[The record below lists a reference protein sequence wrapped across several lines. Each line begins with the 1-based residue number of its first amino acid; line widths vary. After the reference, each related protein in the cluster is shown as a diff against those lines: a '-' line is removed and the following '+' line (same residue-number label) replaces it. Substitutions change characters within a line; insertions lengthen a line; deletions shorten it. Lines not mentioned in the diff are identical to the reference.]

1 MTLLQLPRWLP
12 MNGDGESSSAL
23 AKGGWRLK
31 DDRAILSTHLLSLSL
46 ASAEG
51 RSRGP
56 AVCSAADAVLIPRS
70 PLSMPYAG
78 VT

>member
-51 RSRGP
+51 RSRG
-56 AVCSAADAVLIPRS
+56 RS
-70 PLSMPYAG
+70 CLLCRSWLLMQY
-78 VT
+78 

>member
-1 MTLLQLPRWLP
+1 

-51 RSRGP
+51 RSRG
-56 AVCSAADAVLIPRS
+56 RS
-70 PLSMPYAG
+70 CLLCHSWLLMQY
-78 VT
+78 